1 MPRMTGGDAIVDSL
15 LKHGVETIYGLPGV
29 QMYGLFDAFAR
40 NANRMTVI
48 NARHEQTTAYMALGS
63 ALSTGK
69 PSAFT
74 VVPGP
79 GVMNTMGA
87 LTTAWGVNAP
97 VMCIT
102 GQVPSAMIGRG
113 RGQLHEMPDQLATL
127 KTLLKF
133 AERIEHPT
141 EAPQVMARAF
151 QAMLSGRPGPVA
163 VEMPWDMF
171 AASADVTPIDP
182 LGKRADPVPDPEKIA
197 ALAKLIGEAKAPMI
211 WVGGGAVDA
220 GKEVLELAEKIGA
233 AVVSFRTGKGV
244 VDSRHALSLNTVEGF
259 HLWDKTDLLIGIGT
273 RLDVPLS
280 RWAPSPAGLKVA
292 RIDIDPTEHRKL
304 AVGVAIV
311 ADAAEGT
318 RALIDAV
325 SKKADTKAWRDE
337 IAAAKE
343 AGRAQI
349 RKAQPQFGMV
359 EVIREALGE
368 DGIIVDE
375 VTQVAYIVWYGYPV
389 YSPRTLISS
398 GFSGTLG
405 YGFPTALGVKAAN
418 PDRPVV
424 SVTGDGGF
432 LFGGS
437 DLATAVQ
444 FGINLVTV
452 VVNNSSYGNVLRDQQ
467 RLFDGR
473 HSGSVLTNPDFQG
486 YAKAFGV
493 PSWQVKDA
501 AGLKGALKEA
511 LAANAPAIVE
521 VVSDIKAD
529 YPPYE
534 FHAPRTKVTPR

>member
-40 NANRMTVI
+40 NANRLQVV

-171 AASADVTPIDP
+171 SASADVTPIDP
-182 LGKRADPVPDPEKIA
+182 LGKRPNPTPDPEKIA
-197 ALAKLIGEAKAPMI
+197 ALAKLIAEAKAPMI
-211 WVGGGAVDA
+211 WVGGGATDA
-220 GKEVLELAEKIGA
+220 GEEVLELAEKIGA
-233 AVVSFRTGKGV
+233 PVVAFRTGKGV
-244 VDSRHALSLNTVEGF
+244 VDSRHELSLNTVQGF

-273 RLDVPLS
+273 RLDVALA
-280 RWAPSPAGLKVA
+280 RWVPSPAGLKVG
-292 RIDIDPTEHRKL
+292 RIDIDPIEHRRL
-304 AVGVAIV
+304 QVNAGVV

-325 SKKADTKAWRDE
+325 SRKSDTKAWRE
-337 IAAAKE
+337 AIAAAKA
-343 AGRAQI
+343 AGLAQI
-349 RKAQPQFGMV
+349 QKAQPQYGMV

-368 DGIIVDE
+368 DGIVVDE

-418 PDRPVV
+418 PDRAVV

-452 VVNNSSYGNVLRDQQ
+452 VVNNASYGNVLRDQQ
-467 RLFDGR
+467 RLYDGR
-473 HSGSVLTNPDFQG
+473 HSGSLLTNPDFQG

-521 VVSDIKAD
+521 VVSDIGKD

-534 FHAPRTKVTPR
+534 FHQPRVKVAAR

>member
-15 LKHGVETIYGLPGV
+15 LRHGIDTIFGLPGV

-40 NANRMTVI
+40 NANRLRVV
-48 NARHEQTTAYMALGS
+48 NARHEQTTAYMALGY
-63 ALSTGK
+63 AQSTGR

-97 VMCIT
+97 IMCIT

-141 EAPQVMARAF
+141 DAPQVMARAW
-151 QAMLSGRPGPVA
+151 QAMVSGRPGPVA

-171 AASADVTPIDP
+171 PATADVTPIDP
-182 LGKRADPVPDPEKIA
+182 LGKREAPTPDPDKIA
-197 ALAKLIGEAKAPMI
+197 ALAKLVDAAKAPMI
-211 WVGGGAVDA
+211 WVGGGAVEA
-220 GKEVLELAEKIGA
+220 GAEVLALAEKIGA
-233 AVVSFRTGKGV
+233 PVVSFRTGKGV
-244 VDSRHALSLNTVEGF
+244 VDSRHPLSLGTVGGF
-259 HLWDKTDLLIGIGT
+259 ELWDKVDLLIGIGT
-273 RLDVPLS
+273 RLDVPMA
-280 RWAPSPAGLKVA
+280 RWGAAPAGLRTA
-292 RIDIDPTEHRKL
+292 RIDIDPAEHRRL
-304 AVGVAIV
+304 SVTVPIV

-318 RALIDAV
+318 HALTAAV
-325 SKKADTKAWRDE
+325 ARKSDTVPWLAEVAKAKT
-337 IAAAKE
+337 AALA
-343 AGRAQI
+343 AIQ
-349 RKAQPQFGMV
+349 KAQPQYSMV
-359 EVIREALGE
+359 EAIREVLPD
-368 DGIIVDE
+368 DGIVVDE
-375 VTQVAYIVWYGYPV
+375 VTQVGYIIWYGYPV
-389 YSPRTLISS
+389 HQPRRLISS

-405 YGFPTALGVKAAN
+405 YGFPTALGVKVAN

-452 VVNNSSYGNVLRDQQ
+452 VVNNASYGNVKRDQQ
-467 RLFDGR
+467 RLYEGR
-473 HSGSVLTNPDFQG
+473 HSGAVLTNPDFQA
-486 YAKAFGV
+486 YARSFGV
-493 PSWQVKDA
+493 AAWQVETAD
-501 AGLKGALKEA
+501 GLRGALREA
-511 LAANAPAIVE
+511 IASNAPAVIE
-521 VVSDIKAD
+521 VVSDITKD

-534 FHAPRTKVTPR
+534 FHQPKRH